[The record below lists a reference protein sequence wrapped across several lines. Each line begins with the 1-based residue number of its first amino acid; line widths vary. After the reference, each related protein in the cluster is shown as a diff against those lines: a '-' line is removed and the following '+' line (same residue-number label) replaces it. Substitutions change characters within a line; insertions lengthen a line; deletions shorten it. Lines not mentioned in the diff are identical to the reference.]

1 MILSYLMASNLCS
14 FSLTGFFILKSH
26 ERCRTTTVRRDGS
39 TGAAFHLFYDTDLLC
54 GKLKSMPA
62 TVCIYSPPGDAPL
75 TNDTVAYINT
85 KCHVPAS
92 INVGPILL
100 DASELTALAGDPS
113 HADYEKGL
121 PDFKSPSVVGLG
133 FVDGPVQGPP
143 NGIVTFH
150 VRVSEFVHGRRLESV
165 IMCVATHSLYIF
177 VSHFLFSA
185 AAKIKVPVSGKTF
198 HSPPLGV
205 RSKFKA
211 TSLTPSPWA
220 R

>member
-14 FSLTGFFILKSH
+14 FSLTGFFTLKSH
-26 ERCRTTTVRRDGS
+26 ECRRTTTVRRDGS
-39 TGAAFHLFYDTDLLC
+39 TSTAFHLFYDTDLSC

-62 TVCIYSPPGDAPL
+62 TVRIYSPPGDAPL
-75 TNDTVAYINT
+75 TNDTVAYVNT

-100 DASELTALAGDPS
+100 DASELTALTGDPS

-133 FVDGPVQGPP
+133 FVDSPVQGPP
-143 NGIVTFH
+143 NGIVMFH

-185 AAKIKVPVSGKTF
+185 DTKIKVPVSGKTF

-211 TSLTPSPWA
+211 MSSTPSPRA